1 MGMTVHGFS
10 LELDSAALTCLA
22 DLPAAAVCLHGGR
35 VIVSDGVSLYRIGG
49 DTDDGAPIP
58 VRFTLPPVNADTPS
72 RLLGLDLDGL
82 IAGEL
87 AVTARSESGSELEGV
102 AGPGNASGLPARVAT
117 RLPRGHGRT
126 WEIAL
131 AAEDGAALDIRSL
144 ALRLLPLD
152 RRPS

>member
-1 MGMTVHGFS
+1 MTVHGFS

-49 DTDDGAPIP
+49 DTDDGVPIAA
-58 VRFTLPPVNADTPS
+58 RFTLPPVNAATPS

-87 AVTARSESGSELEGV
+87 AVTARSEAGSALEGL
-102 AGPGNASGLPARVAT
+102 AGPGNEAGLPGRLSVRLSRGFGRV
-117 RLPRGHGRT
+117 
-126 WEIAL
+126 WEVAL

-152 RRPS
+152 RRP

>member
-1 MGMTVHGFS
+1 MTVHGFS

-22 DLPAAAVCLHGGR
+22 DLPAAAVYLHGGR
-35 VIVSDGVSLYRIGG
+35 VILSDGVSLYRIGG
-49 DTDDGAPIP
+49 DNDDGAPIA
-58 VRFTLPPVNADTPS
+58 VRFTLPPVDAAAPA

-82 IAGEL
+82 VAGEL
-87 AVTARSESGSELEGV
+87 TVTARSESGSELEGI
-102 AGPGNASGLPARVAT
+102 AGPGNASTLPGRVAA

-126 WEIAL
+126 WEVTV

-152 RRPS
+152 RRP